1 MGNQNM
7 ENNQGQQQ
15 GTNDNQQ
22 QDNQGQSNQSQQS
35 EKLFTQDDVNR
46 IVQDRLARYKG
57 NGNNNGSSDGLTER
71 ERNLNKRELT
81 LEARERLADAG
92 LPKDL
97 LDAVAINSKEDMEK
111 SINALTAYF
120 KDSAAGGRT
129 SGSGNEN
136 TYKQQLEQMRNEKTL
151 TEMGV
156 RAADMDYIMF
166 KAGQRVD
173 GKTDFKAAAEAFLKE
188 NPRFTG
194 PTYRVSTGIQTR
206 GNDTAGKSDAEIR
219 KAMGLKGQ

>member
-1 MGNQNM
+1 MDQNQNM
-7 ENNQGQQQ
+7 ENNQVQQGAGDQSDQQQ
-15 GTNDNQQ
+15 G
-22 QDNQGQSNQSQQS
+22 NQGQQ
-35 EKLFTQDDVNR
+35 KTFTQDEVNR
-46 IVQDRLARYKG
+46 IVKDRLARAKG
-57 NGNNNGSSDGLTER
+57 GSNTDPDAGGFAER
-71 ERNLNKRELT
+71 EKALNQRELQ
-81 LEARERLADAG
+81 LEAREKLADAG
-92 LPKDL
+92 LPRGL
-97 LDAVAINSKEDMEK
+97 LDVVNFSSKEDMEK

-194 PTYRVSTGIQTR
+194 PTYRVSTGTQAR